1 MVNLKDMSDIDKKTH
16 KLATALYFVTS
27 FFSDQ
32 EPLKWRLRS
41 LSTELV
47 SEGIKDKNMAIK
59 EIGSLLNMAKSV
71 GLVSE
76 TNYGILANEFSK
88 VEFTLPEFLSLP
100 EPKKEEIIKDNTSKI
115 ETVEKPVLSD
125 FGAVSVKKNK
135 RQSIIIALLKRK
147 KEIMIK
153 DATPLISG
161 CSEKTVQRE
170 LGEMVASG
178 ILRKIGE
185 KRWSRYTLA

>member
-88 VEFTLPEFLSLP
+88 IEFTLP
-100 EPKKEEIIKDNTSKI
+100 
-115 ETVEKPVLSD
+115 
-125 FGAVSVKKNK
+125 
-135 RQSIIIALLKRK
+135 
-147 KEIMIK
+147 
-153 DATPLISG
+153 
-161 CSEKTVQRE
+161 
-170 LGEMVASG
+170 
-178 ILRKIGE
+178 
-185 KRWSRYTLA
+185 

>member
-1 MVNLKDMSDIDKKTH
+1 MSDIDKKTH